1 MGGSMLDLS
10 TEYWYAEDDTTNF
23 KDIEML
29 ALSLLDT
36 PWSVSNHHYASL
48 LDMGW
53 RFEWNNKKRACGS
66 CSYSRKTIYL
76 SRFLFSR
83 NKDKAMKWENT
94 LRHEVAHAIDNHIR
108 GSSNHDEHWK
118 MIARSLL
125 ADPSYSWSGEMDSAY
140 KYKVYCLNCG
150 DSHGKHRKSSR
161 EAACR
166 SCCMKYNNGK
176 YSRDYLLTYQL
187 N

>member
-1 MGGSMLDLS
+1 MSDLR
-10 TEYWYAEDDTTNF
+10 TEYWYAEDDTTNYA
-23 KDIEML
+23 DTERL
-29 ALSLLDT
+29 AKVLLGTDWNIDDYHINLLDEG
-36 PWSVSNHHYASL
+36 WS
-48 LDMGW
+48 
-53 RFEWNNKKRACGS
+53 FEWNNKKKACGC
-66 CSYSRKTIYL
+66 CSYSRKTIYV

-83 NKDKAMKWENT
+83 NKDKAMKWEDT
-94 LRHEVAHAIDNHIR
+94 IRHEMAHAIDNHIR

-125 ADPSYSWSGEMDSAY
+125 ANPSYSWDGEIDSTY

-150 DSHGKHRKSSR
+150 HSHGKHRKSSR

-176 YSRDYLLTYQL
+176 YSRDYLLTYYL